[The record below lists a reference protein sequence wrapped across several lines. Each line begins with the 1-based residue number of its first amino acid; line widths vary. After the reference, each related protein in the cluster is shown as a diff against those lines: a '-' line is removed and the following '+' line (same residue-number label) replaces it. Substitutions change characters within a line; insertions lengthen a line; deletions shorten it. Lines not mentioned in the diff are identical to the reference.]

1 MHVNS
6 LYSYDPARTTWTDLT
21 EAAVGAPPLPR
32 KDAGVAALGGRLW
45 LFGGRA
51 DVPLPYGEVL
61 NDLHVFD
68 PAAGAA
74 GAWLK
79 PIDSG
84 AGGPPPQARAGHT
97 LATVGGLIYSFGGYT
112 DWPGKTAPSPRLPRP
127 SCACRTP
134 PPTAQSSGG
143 NGSLPNRVVLC
154 ARARVFIVRVCV
166 RARVLGA

>member
-112 DWPGKTAPSPRLPRP
+112 DWPGKAACGEKFSSYAQYAAGRGCGCTHGYGHSPRASTHFHRKL
-127 SCACRTP
+127 
-134 PPTAQSSGG
+134 
-143 NGSLPNRVVLC
+143 
-154 ARARVFIVRVCV
+154 
-166 RARVLGA
+166 